1 MISCK
6 FVKEDNLYKSFE
18 ISGHALYAKKGK
30 DIVCAAV
37 SSVSQHTAR
46 VLEVEGAVVKIEE
59 GYLRVERI
67 SKNEISQRFVEELVV
82 TLKDIEEQYP
92 RYVKVDVRVEVSDDA
107 H

>member
-1 MISCK
+1 MIVCEFIKKGS
-6 FVKEDNLYKSFE
+6 FYVSFE

-59 GYLRVERI
+59 GYLKVEKI
-67 SKNEISQRFVEELVV
+67 SKDEISQRFVEELVV

-92 RYVKVDVRVEVSDDA
+92 RYVRVDVRVEVSDDA

>member
-1 MISCK
+1 MIQCIFS
-6 FVKEDNLYKSFE
+6 VKRGFYESFE

-46 VLEVEGAVVKIEE
+46 ALETDGAHVEIEE
-59 GYLRVERI
+59 GYLKVSHI
-67 SKNEISQRFVEELVV
+67 SKDNLSQRFVDELVK
-82 TLKDIEEQYP
+82 TLKDIAEQYP
-92 RYVKVDVRVEVSDDA
+92 RYVKVEVNDDA